1 MVAEN
6 VSVVRVA
13 GVLLDAVCVLSDTE
27 ECALQ
32 ELSRTLQVDWAR
44 LRLELTFLRASAV
57 DLAALTA
64 LGEGSIYDE
73 LHQKIRDCCQRLVI
87 QSIGYSEGEIGERVT
102 LYERIVNDPQK
113 TSGSLRDAVGFVFA
127 QCCTDGDS
135 NVDLAHLGG
144 AMFAAFYEE
153 VHQLLD
159 AIDFESSMEDRT

>member
-1 MVAEN
+1 M
-6 VSVVRVA
+6 SIVRVA

-27 ECALQ
+27 ERALQ

-57 DLAALTA
+57 DLAAVTA
-64 LGEGSIYDE
+64 LGEGFICDE
-73 LHQKIRDCCQRLVI
+73 LRQRIRDCCQRLVS
-87 QSIGYSEGEIGERVT
+87 QSGSDSEGEIGERIA
-102 LYERIVNDPQK
+102 LYGRIVEDPQK
-113 TSGSLRDAVGFVFA
+113 NSGSLRDAVGFVFA

-159 AIDFESSMEDRT
+159 AIDFETPMVDRA

>member
-1 MVAEN
+1 MSV
-6 VSVVRVA
+6 VSVA
-13 GVLLDAVCVLSDTE
+13 AVLLDAACVLSDTE

-32 ELSRTLQVDWAR
+32 ELSRTLQVDRAR
-44 LRLELTFLRASAV
+44 LQLEITLLRASAV
-57 DLAALTA
+57 DLAAVTA
-64 LGEGSIYDE
+64 LGEGFICDE
-73 LHQKIRDCCQRLVI
+73 LRQRIRDRCRRLVS
-87 QSIGYSEGEIGERVT
+87 QPSGDSEGEIGERIA
-102 LYERIVNDPQK
+102 LYGRIVNDPQK

-159 AIDFESSMEDRT
+159 AIDFEPSMEDSA

>member
-1 MVAEN
+1 M
-6 VSVVRVA
+6 SVVRVA
-13 GVLLDAVCVLSDTE
+13 GLLLDAVCVLSDTE
-27 ECALQ
+27 ERALK
-32 ELSRTLQVDWAR
+32 ELSQTLQVDWAR

-57 DLAALTA
+57 DLAAVTA
-64 LGEGSIYDE
+64 LGEGFICDE
-73 LHQKIRDCCQRLVI
+73 LRQIIRDRCQRLVS
-87 QSIGYSEGEIGERVT
+87 QSGSDSEGEIGERIA
-102 LYERIVNDPQK
+102 LYGRIVKDPQK

-159 AIDFESSMEDRT
+159 AIDFDPSMEDRA

>member
-13 GVLLDAVCVLSDTE
+13 GILLDAVCVLSDTE
-27 ECALQ
+27 ERVLQ
-32 ELSRTLQVDWAR
+32 ELSQTLKVDCAR

-73 LHQKIRDCCQRLVI
+73 LNQEIRDCCQRLV
-87 QSIGYSEGEIGERVT
+87 SRLSGDSEGEIDERIT
-102 LYERIVNDPQK
+102 LYRRIVNDPQK
-113 TSGSLRDAVGFVFA
+113 TSGNLRDAVGFFFA

-159 AIDFESSMEDRT
+159 AIDFEPSMEDRA

>member
-1 MVAEN
+1 M
-6 VSVVRVA
+6 
-13 GVLLDAVCVLSDTE
+13 LLDAVCLLSDTE
-27 ECALQ
+27 ERALQ

-57 DLAALTA
+57 DLAAVTV
-64 LGEGSIYDE
+64 LGEGFICDE
-73 LHQKIRDCCQRLVI
+73 LRQRIRDRCQRLVS
-87 QSIGYSEGEIGERVT
+87 QSGSDFEGETGERFA
-102 LYERIVNDPQK
+102 LYGRIVKDPQK
-113 TSGSLRDAVGFVFA
+113 NTGSLRDAVGFVFA

-159 AIDFESSMEDRT
+159 AIDFEPSMEDRA